1 MGLFKNSLKREI
13 EFRYNVVKYKKMVKN
28 YTLNRAEKNNIDI
41 IKKAIEELTVEKENE
56 SLLRYL
62 NKGKVRQCKVR

>member
-62 NKGKVRQCKVR
+62 I

>member
-62 NKGKVRQCKVR
+62 NKGKAM

>member
-1 MGLFKNSLKREI
+1 
-13 EFRYNVVKYKKMVKN
+13 MVKN

-62 NKGKVRQCKVR
+62 NKGKAM